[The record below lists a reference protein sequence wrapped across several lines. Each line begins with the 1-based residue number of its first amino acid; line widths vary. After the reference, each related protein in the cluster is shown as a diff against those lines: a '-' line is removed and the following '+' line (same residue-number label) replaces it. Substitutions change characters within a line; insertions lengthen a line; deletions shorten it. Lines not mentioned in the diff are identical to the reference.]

1 MDPPEN
7 REQLG
12 SATVA
17 PALLQAAAS
26 GPSGAAKLAPQ
37 ACPSCGTPA
46 NTASPG
52 MSGSR
57 TYVYAIGKV
66 EVRFPW
72 ISVEKEFAQ
81 IMGRADT
88 KGRGK

>member
-1 MDPPEN
+1 
-7 REQLG
+7 
-12 SATVA
+12 
-17 PALLQAAAS
+17 
-26 GPSGAAKLAPQ
+26 
-37 ACPSCGTPA
+37 
-46 NTASPG
+46 